1 MGKDIDR
8 NITRQ
13 LWERFKNTFSRN
25 DIIPVKNGGT
35 GVNNLDSLYP
45 KLVSDRY
52 VKTVTIKDMQLE
64 PGFTLQ
70 SDSTAK
76 FIINKKSMYIDGWL
90 HVLRSTG
97 ITSDKFISFTIPNI
111 SGYNINKITIGSN
124 NTRISINNNICSL
137 YCYFNQE
144 NDYNNYFD
152 LFIPFI

>member
-35 GVNNLDSLYP
+35 GVNNLDLLYP
-45 KLVSDRY
+45 KLVSDEF
-52 VKTVTIKDMQLE
+52 VKTVNIKDMQLE
-64 PGFTLQ
+64 PGFTLKG
-70 SDSTAK
+70 DSTAT
-76 FIINKKSMYIDGWL
+76 FNINKKSMYIDGRV
-90 HVLRSTG
+90 HVVRSTG

-111 SGYNINKITIGSN
+111 SGYNINEIAIGSY

-137 YCYFNQE
+137 YGYFNQE
-144 NDYNNYFD
+144 NDYNKYFD